1 MPLDPKRLARV
12 HRVRTLQLGLA
23 QAEEARARDQ
33 VASEQALAGRIAQL
47 AAAVAPSAAQAGAM
61 TLAAAAHYR
70 ERLQRSSEAATNRVR
85 TAEQAAE
92 RTVAAT
98 QAAKRDQ
105 SAVEKLLERA
115 HAARAL
121 RELRAL
127 ENAPPVRRPNRHDP
141 C

>member
-33 VASEQALAGRIAQL
+33 VAASC
-47 AAAVAPSAAQAGAM
+47 AM

-105 SAVEKLLERA
+105 SAIEKLIQRGQQ
-115 HAARAL
+115 AL
-121 RELRAL
+121 VEAELRAL
-127 ENAPPVRRPNRHDP
+127 QDLPGTPRKNRHDP